1 MKMFSSKYREENI
14 SRPRHRVTSGAG
26 RGYAA
31 LVACVLGMASLTV
44 STAYA
49 ETWNLEQ
56 CVDYALKHNISIRQS
71 DQRIESG
78 ELAVTEAKDGFLP
91 QASAGANQSFS
102 FGRGLTSENTYAN
115 RNTSSTSWNVGL
127 SLPLFQGLREYKRV
141 KVAEMSLQQYLW
153 ESGSAKDN
161 VTLNVMSQ
169 YLQVLYCKEVVRSSE
184 SQAELSAYQVER
196 QKALIEA
203 GKVAEATLYD
213 LEAVAAQDKLQVV
226 TAGNDLETALVNLAN
241 LLQLPTVVGFDVA
254 PLENSDPGLSSAEEV
269 YGQASVINNSLLGAR
284 QAVKVA
290 DENISL
296 AKTGYIPTLNFSAGI
311 GSSFYTVSGF
321 DSESFAKQMKH
332 NFSTSLGFSLNI
344 PIFDA
349 FSTRNSIR
357 RSRLQKLDAELALE
371 QRETDL
377 QKEIQLAYYQAKG
390 ARERY
395 LTSEETLEKT
405 RLSFE
410 STRERFDLGR
420 ATQADYEQAKNNLF
434 KTEVAR
440 IQSHYEYLLRAR
452 VLKFYQTNRL

>member
-241 LLQLPTVVGFDVA
+241 LLQLPTAVGFDVA